1 MAMCDT
7 YCLSLKKP
15 NSSFIYFLRFCSRN
29 LRWPIGTKQNHKTL
43 GFGFCDSVLGFC
55 DSVLTFVILFLNF
68 AILF

>member
-1 MAMCDT
+1 MADRNKT
-7 YCLSLKKP
+7 ESQ
-15 NSSFIYFLRFCSRN
+15 NS
-29 LRWPIGTKQNHKTL
+29 KQNLKTL